1 MKRGRPSHIWGTP
14 ALTNRAAI
22 ALSLLALF
30 ATPLATPA
38 QTQLAAANSSDS
50 STLATPADNS
60 DLVAPAESTPS
71 TNSTFTSLFN
81 STNFFLTSAD
91 GAAQTPP
98 PASAA
103 PATGFAGFIERYQ
116 ARVTAT
122 QSEQPH
128 WITPLVLV
136 TPRLEQEFRTDFVR
150 QVGTNRYTTWNLGN
164 SKGLE
169 FIPFRR
175 VEILINVP
183 PFIDHTAPKSK
194 DGFGDLSFNSKYR
207 IFSRN
212 EEHGNEIITA
222 FFAAT
227 VPTGKNGNGSCCA
240 VVTPTL
246 ALGKGWGNFEAE
258 TTAGGSLP
266 ISNSKGLGHTIT
278 WNTAFQYRV
287 ARTGFARLLWPE
299 LEFNSSYFKG
309 GANDGKFT
317 TYATPGIIMGRI
329 PLNHDATGKPGRL
342 GLTFGMG
349 EQIAVNS
356 FHPTNHNLIF
366 TARLP
371 F

>member
-1 MKRGRPSHIWGTP
+1 MRHTLRYPFRGISRQGF
-14 ALTNRAAI
+14 RFAI
-22 ALSLLALF
+22 LLSMCAS
-30 ATPLATPA
+30 
-38 QTQLAAANSSDS
+38 LAACPMVSAQETASVLDTDPSPSTTVQPAVFDKSSLFVEANPWEQTGTAS
-50 STLATPADNS
+50 ATS
-60 DLVAPAESTPS
+60 APA
-71 TNSTFTSLFN
+71 
-81 STNFFLTSAD
+81 
-91 GAAQTPP
+91 
-98 PASAA
+98 
-103 PATGFAGFIERYQ
+103 ATGFAGFIQRYQ

-122 QSEQPH
+122 QNEQPH

-136 TPRLEQEFRTDFVR
+136 TPRLEQELRTDFVR

-169 FIPFRR
+169 FIPFSR

-183 PFIDHTAPKSK
+183 PFLDHTAPKSK

-207 IFSRN
+207 IFARN
-212 EEHGNEIITA
+212 EEHGNAIVTA

-246 ALGKGWGNFEAE
+246 ALGKGWGNFEVE
-258 TTAGGSLP
+258 TTGGGSLP
-266 ISNSKGLGHTIT
+266 VSNTKGLGHTIT

-287 ARTGFARLLWPE
+287 AKTGVARLFWPE

-309 GANDGKFT
+309 GANDGKYT
-317 TYATPGIIMGRI
+317 TYATPGIIVGRM
-329 PLNHDATGKPGRL
+329 PLRHDASGKPGRL
-342 GLTFGMG
+342 GLTFGIG
-349 EQIAVNS
+349 EQIALND